1 MDKRIILNSR
11 ILVVDDQT
19 SNVLL
24 LERILQQ
31 GGYRNVTS
39 ITDSRQVIDQF
50 RIFQPDLIVLDLMM
64 PRVDGYSVMTQM
76 RGWIS
81 DHTYLPIL
89 VITADVSRSAKERAL
104 SLGAKDF
111 LTKPVDAAEVLLRIY
126 NLLETRRLYQRIQEQ
141 SELLIEQVQPALQN
155 LNSALAE
162 IERVAQEY
170 NIPICEINRLRSV
183 MAEAAT
189 TIGVFGQT
197 ADNYSA
203 VAVDGATPI
212 SDTQELARSRKP

>member
-1 MDKRIILNSR
+1 MDKSIILKSR

-31 GGYRNVTS
+31 GGYRNVNS

-64 PRVDGYSVMTQM
+64 PKVDGYSVMTQM
-76 RGWIS
+76 RGWIP
-81 DHTYLPIL
+81 DHTYFPIL
-89 VITADVSRSAKERAL
+89 VITADVSRPAKQKAL

-126 NLLETRRLYQRIQEQ
+126 NLLETRKLYQCIQEQ
-141 SELLIEQVQPALQN
+141 NKLLVEQVQPALQN
-155 LNSALAE
+155 LNVALAE
-162 IERVAQEY
+162 TERMVQEY
-170 NIPICEINRLRSV
+170 NIPPCQINRLRSV
-183 MAEAAT
+183 IAEAAT
-189 TIGVFGQT
+189 TIEVLSQA
-197 ADNYSA
+197 ADNHSA
-203 VAVDGATPI
+203 ATGDP
-212 SDTQELARSRKP
+212 SDPVLLIAESH

>member
-1 MDKRIILNSR
+1 MDKKIILNSR
-11 ILVVDDQT
+11 ILLVDDQT

-76 RGWIS
+76 RGWIP

-111 LTKPVDAAEVLLRIY
+111 LTKPVDASEVLLRIY

-141 SELLIEQVQPALQN
+141 SELLIGQVQPALQN
-155 LNSALAE
+155 LTSAFAE

-170 NIPICEINRLRSV
+170 NIPIFKVNRLRSV
-183 MAEAAT
+183 IVEAT
-189 TIGVFGQT
+189 TTIEAFGQT
-197 ADNYSA
+197 ADNYIA
-203 VAVDGATPI
+203 AAVDDTTPI
-212 SDTQELARSRKP
+212 SDTEEIARSRKS